1 VYRQEFFIVAKKD
14 EDIESP
20 NYHKL
25 LALRTDRAGEITL
38 EKDKWTDNIFLAKH
52 FHSTHDAVDYASKQL
67 NIDLIQKSY
76 NYDIFKDED
85 TTEYRIVKVHFDIDG
100 NSEILSILCTK

>member
-67 NIDLIQKSY
+67 NNEFISKKSVKTDNETDY
-76 NYDIFKDED
+76 KVVRVIFD
-85 TTEYRIVKVHFDIDG
+85 VDG
-100 NSEILSILCTK
+100 NSEIISILYTK